1 MPEMDLMVSALT
13 TLLVV
18 VDPLGLVP
26 IFLSLTPGADASSR
40 RQIAILASVLAFGIL
55 TAVTLFGAPLL
66 NALGISL
73 PAFRV
78 AGGLL
83 LFFMAFEMVFERRQP
98 RKKATADTAMT
109 KDDIRNIAAFPLA
122 IPLMAGPGAIAACIL
137 LAARMDGDMVGIAAL
152 IGITAAVCLC
162 CVVAFLLASPIDRLL
177 GVTGR
182 TLLSRLLG
190 VILAALAV
198 QFVADGV
205 RNLVAGS

>member
-1 MPEMDLMVSALT
+1 MPEMDLLISALT

-26 IFLSLTPGADASSR
+26 IFLSLTPGADAAAR
-40 RQIAILASVLAFGIL
+40 RHIAILSATIAFAILA
-55 TAVTLFGAPLL
+55 AATLFGASLL
-66 NALGISL
+66 GALGISL

-83 LFFMAFEMVFERRQP
+83 LFFMAFEMLFERRQP
-98 RKKATADTAMT
+98 RKTATADTAMS

-137 LAARMDGDMVGIAAL
+137 LAARMEGNMVGLGAL
-152 IGITAAVCLC
+152 IGIAFAVCLT
-162 CVVAFLLASPIDRLL
+162 CVIAFLLATPIDKLL

-182 TLLSRLLG
+182 TVLSRLLG

-205 RNLVAGS
+205 RNLVAL